1 MDQTFFESELEM
13 TSLQTSR
20 ILLALIVLCG
30 FGCEPAEI
38 KITKK
43 ASYSD
48 LVVTFN
54 AEVQTLDNLEGKRKT
69 LIAEYAEKA
78 QADAFKSALN
88 SLESA
93 GKQSI
98 PTNPNDALDRAV
110 AAAEAQAQL
119 LDKVGKSSGS
129 KQPTIAD
136 YPEELKLKLAEL
148 DAEIAKQKERVE
160 RARKA
165 RDAAESK

>member
-1 MDQTFFESELEM
+1 MHSLGTNLYESELEM
-13 TSLQTSR
+13 TSLHTSR
-20 ILLALIVLCG
+20 ILLALFALCG

-88 SLESA
+88 SFENSENGFKKIGDWA
-93 GKQSI
+93 I
-98 PTNPNDALDRAV
+98 A
-110 AAAEAQAQL
+110 L
-119 LDKVGKSSGS
+119 LD
-129 KQPTIAD
+129 I
-136 YPEELKLKLAEL
+136 
-148 DAEIAKQKERVE
+148 
-160 RARKA
+160 
-165 RDAAESK
+165 